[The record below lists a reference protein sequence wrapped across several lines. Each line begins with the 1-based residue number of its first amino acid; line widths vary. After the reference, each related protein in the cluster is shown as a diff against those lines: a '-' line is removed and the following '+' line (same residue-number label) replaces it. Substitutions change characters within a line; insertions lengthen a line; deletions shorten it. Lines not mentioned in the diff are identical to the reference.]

1 MATKEKTGLTNIVF
15 TLDLD
20 EFTWGELEDMESNS
34 PTTIRE
40 IMQKYAVIEGVEDVK
55 GFIRGLSLNQMKDF
69 SEQFRTAMAEL
80 TNPVSQNGK
89 N

>member
-1 MATKEKTGLTNIVF
+1 MAETKVASVVF

-34 PTTIRE
+34 PTVIRE

-80 TNPVSQNGK
+80 TNPVSKNGK